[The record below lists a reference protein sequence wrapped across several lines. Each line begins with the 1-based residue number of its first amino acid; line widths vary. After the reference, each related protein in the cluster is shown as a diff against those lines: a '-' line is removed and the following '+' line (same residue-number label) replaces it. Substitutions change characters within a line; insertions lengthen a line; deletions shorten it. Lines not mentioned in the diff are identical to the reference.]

1 MKFLL
6 DANMPYS
13 AKEVFGQSDYPIH
26 VRDVGLSEASDDTI
40 LEYAQRE
47 DAIVVSRDLD
57 FANIILHPINT
68 HVGAIVLRVPSS
80 FIAEQIKKVLAQ
92 FLAVV
97 DVTILSRA
105 LTIVEPGQFRMRR
118 GEVS

>member
-13 AKEVFGQSDYPIH
+13 AKKILRQFGHPIH
-26 VRDVGLSEASDDTI
+26 VRDVGLADASDDTI
-40 LEYAQRE
+40 LKYAQRE

-57 FANIILHPINT
+57 FANIILHPINA
-68 HVGAIVLRVPSS
+68 HAGAIVLRVPSS
-80 FIAEQIKKVLAQ
+80 FTAEQIKKVLAQ

-97 DVTILSRA
+97 DVTILSRV